1 MCLFEDAA
9 MTYFL
14 AGLLAGT
21 LITLALCIR
30 WAWRAMEP
38 HA

>member
-1 MCLFEDAA
+1 
-9 MTYFL
+9 MTCFIT
-14 AGLLAGT
+14 GLIIGT

-30 WAWRAMEP
+30 WAWRAMGP

>member
-1 MCLFEDAA
+1 
-9 MTYFL
+9 MTCFL

-21 LITLALCIR
+21 LITMGLCIR